1 MDLSPPTTVVFVVSV
16 ILATLAIVGHFVAI
30 PFFSEN
36 GFWMAFI
43 AYVVLA
49 VGNVAKGL

>member
-16 ILATLAIVGHFVAI
+16 ILAALAIVGQFVAI
-30 PFFSEN
+30 PFCSEN
-36 GFWMAFI
+36 GFWMAVI